1 MFIRSYKTTNKK
13 TGKKY
18 TTYKLVES
26 YRTPKGPRQRIVMDM
41 GDLSHIPAM
50 QLKEL
55 ANRIE
60 QLLEGYEEPVFK
72 PDEETEEL
80 ARTYAKKAKLN
91 MITASSK
98 QPDSETDSYE
108 PEYEQVD
115 VSSVEVSEPRS
126 IGGEYICNESFKELG
141 IGEIL
146 KSLGFTKSEIEI
158 SRALII
164 GRMLNPGSE
173 LNTYEWL
180 KEQSGLFELLGI
192 NYHRKSL
199 RQFYRVSEKLFKHSE
214 EIEKKLFA
222 YEQQLFNF
230 ENKIL
235 LYDLTNTHFEGIQK
249 NNKKAKRGKSKQK
262 RSDCPLV
269 TLGVVLNEEGF
280 PICSKIYEGNQS
292 EVKTLV
298 DIVTDLSSQVNLQIK
313 PTVVIDAGIASE
325 ENLKFIKDSG
335 YNYIAVSRK
344 KDTELDYSEGEDIRI
359 KNDSYSVKGKLNI
372 VGEESFLCVSSEMR
386 ELKEVGIKDRF
397 RQRFEEGLE
406 NIRSSL
412 SKKNGVKNYEKVY
425 ERIGR
430 LKGKCSKVSR
440 YYDIEVIKQEGSDN
454 AADIRWKVDEERLSG
469 TLDGHYVI
477 RTNFTDLSEQEIW
490 DIYVMLNDVES
501 TFRTLKSE
509 LGLRPVYHSKESA
522 VEGHLFISVLAYHL
536 VHNLRRKLKSEGIH
550 YSWRTVRE
558 KLSNHMRMTVS
569 MNTEDNARI
578 MLRVT
583 SKAEE
588 HQKSIYN
595 ALGYSYKI
603 LRNKK
608 VCSE

>member
-1 MFIRSYKTTNKK
+1 MFIRAYVTTNKK

-18 TTYKLVES
+18 ITHKLVES
-26 YRTPKGPRQRIVMDM
+26 YRTIKGPRQRIIMDM
-41 GDLSHIPAM
+41 GNLSHIPAM

-60 QLLEGYEEPVFK
+60 QLLEGYEDTLFK
-72 PDEETEEL
+72 PDEEIEEL

-91 MITASSK
+91 MIATSSVK
-98 QPDSETDSYE
+98 PETDS
-108 PEYEQVD
+108 PKGEYEQVD
-115 VSSVEVSEPRS
+115 VFTVEVSEPRS

-141 IGEIL
+141 IEDIL
-146 KSLGFTKSEIEI
+146 RFLGFTASEVEI
-158 SRALII
+158 CRALII

-180 KEQSGLFELLGI
+180 KEKSGLFELLGI

-199 RQFYRVSEKLFKHSE
+199 RQFYRVSEKLFKYSE
-214 EIEKKLFA
+214 EIEKKLFE

-249 NNKKAKRGKSKQK
+249 NNNKAKRGKSKQK

-269 TLGVVLNEEGF
+269 TLGMVLNEEGF
-280 PICSKIYEGNQS
+280 PICSKIYEGNKS
-292 EVKTLV
+292 EVKTLI
-298 DIVTDLSSQVNLQIK
+298 DIVRDLSSKVNLQIK

-325 ENLKFIKDSG
+325 ENVKLIKDSG
-335 YNYIAVSRK
+335 YNYIAVSRS
-344 KDTELDYSEGEDIRI
+344 KDTALDYTEGEDISIR
-359 KNDSYSVKGKLNI
+359 NDSYSVKGKLNI
-372 VGEESFLCVSSEMR
+372 VGEESFLCISSEMKAF
-386 ELKEVGIKDRF
+386 KEGGIKDRF

-406 NIRSSL
+406 HIRSSL
-412 SKKNGVKNYEKVY
+412 FKKNGIKRYDKVH
-425 ERIGR
+425 ECIGR
-430 LKGKCSKVSR
+430 LKSKCSKVSR
-440 YYDIEVIKQEGSDN
+440 YYDIEVVRKDDSNIV
-454 AADIRWKVDEERLSG
+454 ADIRWKIDEEKLAG
-469 TLDGHYVI
+469 TLDGSYVI

-509 LGLRPVYHSKESA
+509 LGLRPVYHTKESA

-536 VHNLRRKLKSEGIH
+536 VHNLRRKLKSGGIH

-558 KLSNHMRMTVS
+558 KLSNHMRMTVL
-569 MNTEDNARI
+569 MNTKENTRI

-588 HQKSIYN
+588 HQKLIYN

-608 VCSE
+608 ICSE

>member
-1 MFIRSYKTTNKK
+1 MFIRSYITNNKK

-41 GDLSHIPAM
+41 GDLSHIPPM

-80 ARTYAKKAKLN
+80 AHTYAKKAKLN
-91 MITASSK
+91 MITASSE
-98 QPDSETDSYE
+98 QPESETDS

-141 IGEIL
+141 IGDML

-180 KEQSGLFELLGI
+180 KEKSGLFELLGI

-199 RQFYRVSEKLFKHSE
+199 RQFYRVSEKLFKYSD
-214 EIEKKLFA
+214 EIEKKLFE
-222 YEQQLFNF
+222 YEHQLFNF

-249 NNKKAKRGKSKQK
+249 NNKKAKNGKSKQK

-280 PICSKIYEGNQS
+280 PICSKIYDGNQS
-292 EVKTLV
+292 ETKTLI
-298 DIVTDLSSQVNLQIK
+298 DIVRDLSSEVNLHVK

-325 ENLKFIKDSG
+325 ENLQFIKDSG

-344 KDTELDYSEGEDIRI
+344 KDTDLDYSDGEDIRI

-386 ELKEVGIKDRF
+386 EFKEGGIKDRF
-397 RQRFEEGLE
+397 RRRFEEGLE

-412 SKKNGVKNYEKVY
+412 FKKNGIKRYEKVL

-430 LKGKCSKVSR
+430 LKSKCSKVSR
-440 YYDIEVIKQEGSDN
+440 YYDIEVIKKEGSSNN
-454 AADIRWKVDEERLSG
+454 AEDIRWKVDEEKLSG

-522 VEGHLFISVLAYHL
+522 VDGHLFISVLAYHL
-536 VHNLRRKLKSEGIH
+536 VHNLRRKLKSEGID
-550 YSWRTVRE
+550 YSWRTIRE

-569 MNTEDNARI
+569 MNTEENARI

-588 HQKSIYN
+588 HQKSIY
-595 ALGYSYKI
+595 AGLGYSYKI

>member
-1 MFIRSYKTTNKK
+1 MFIRAYTTTNKK

-18 TTYKLVES
+18 TTHKLVES
-26 YRTPKGPRQRIVMDM
+26 YRTINGPRQRIVMDM
-41 GDLSHIPAM
+41 GNLSHIPAM

-60 QLLEGYEEPVFK
+60 QLLDGYEESVFK
-72 PDEETEEL
+72 PDKETEEL
-80 ARTYAKKAKLN
+80 ARAYAKKAKLN
-91 MITASSK
+91 IIASSSK
-98 QPDSETDSYE
+98 QPETELSK

-141 IGEIL
+141 IGGIL
-146 KSLGFTKSEIEI
+146 RSLGFTESEIEI

-173 LNTYEWL
+173 LCTYEWL
-180 KEQSGLFELLGI
+180 KERSGLFELLGI

-199 RQFYRVSEKLFKHSE
+199 RQFYRVSEKLFKYSE
-214 EIEKKLFA
+214 EIEKKLFE

-230 ENKIL
+230 GNKIL

-249 NNKKAKRGKSKQK
+249 NNKKAKCGKSKQK

-280 PICSKIYEGNQS
+280 PICSKIYEDNQS

-298 DIVTDLSSQVNLQIK
+298 DIVTDLSSKVNLQIK

-344 KDTELDYSEGEDIRI
+344 KDTDLVYSDGEDTSI
-359 KNDSYSVKGKLNI
+359 KNDPYGVRGKLNI

-386 ELKEVGIKDRF
+386 EFKEGGIKDI

-412 SKKNGVKNYEKVY
+412 FNKNGVKNYEKVY

-430 LKGKCSKVSR
+430 LKSKCRKVSR
-440 YYDIEVIKQEGSDN
+440 YYDIEVVKKEDSDN
-454 AADIRWKVDEERLSG
+454 AADVRWKVDEEKLAG
-469 TLDGHYVI
+469 TLDGNYVI
-477 RTNFTDLSEQEIW
+477 RTNLTDLSEQEIW

-501 TFRTLKSE
+501 TFRALKSE

-522 VEGHLFISVLAYHL
+522 VDGHLFISVLAYHL
-536 VHNLRRKLKSEGIH
+536 VHNLRRKLKSAGIH
-550 YSWRTVRE
+550 YSWRTIRE
-558 KLSNHMRMTVS
+558 KLSNHIRMTVS
-569 MNTEDNARI
+569 MNTKENGRI

-588 HQKSIYN
+588 HQKSIYS

-608 VCSE
+608 VCSK